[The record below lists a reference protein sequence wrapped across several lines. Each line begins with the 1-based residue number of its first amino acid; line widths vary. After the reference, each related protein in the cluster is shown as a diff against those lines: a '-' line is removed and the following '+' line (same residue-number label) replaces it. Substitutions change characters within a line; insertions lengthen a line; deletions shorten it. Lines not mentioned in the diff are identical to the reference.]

1 MQHLRKDT
9 NLDKMDSKQLQLD
22 PAAEIEK
29 HSQIVAAFLSAD
41 PNLQMIQMPK
51 SLALCKEVKLFA
63 IVSAQCRRDDECP
76 RSANRGLLLGHQR
89 AGVMDL
95 LPFFNDACNPYP
107 LRNCGSPAK
116 DLELKLFRAVFSNI
130 IETDEQQ

>member
-1 MQHLRKDT
+1 MDGTMEHLLKDT

-29 HSQIVAAFLSAD
+29 HSQIVAALLSVD

-63 IVSAQCRRDDECP
+63 IASAQCRRDDECP

-116 DLELKLFRAVFSNI
+116 RLR
-130 IETDEQQ
+130 IEVVSCCFFQHH